1 MAPVL
6 VNLITVDLSNA
17 LAQLTLL
24 AFAGYLIRAAILFAI
39 GCLWAL
45 FYKNEE
51 SLLKIFQLGIVAPA
65 MITALMNGNQ
75 IKAPKAEGQITGNNR
90 PVTWLS
96 LASAAYAASPQED
109 VKKFSLLKETSLQEF
124 LRGLTGSRTNRIYFV
139 IVGQHQTKEEAKSQA
154 KTISDKNLGFKA
166 DVYAPY
172 GDIMYFSVVIGANLT
187 FNEAAKLQKR
197 AIESKLA
204 ENVSIW
210 TFPNK

>member
-1 MAPVL
+1 
-6 VNLITVDLSNA
+6 
-17 LAQLTLL
+17 
-24 AFAGYLIRAAILFAI
+24 
-39 GCLWAL
+39 
-45 FYKNEE
+45 
-51 SLLKIFQLGIVAPA
+51 
-65 MITALMNGNQ
+65 MITALINGNQ
-75 IKAPKAEGQITGNNR
+75 IKAPKVEGQITGNNR
-90 PVTWLS
+90 PVAWLS

-204 ENVSIW
+204 KNVSIW